1 MKFVAATLTLL
12 AAAAVHVQAECES
25 QAVVDS
31 CLTTTMAAYKTC
43 DFGDFKCQCDAY
55 SQVVSCYDSCPND
68 SENQSKKASENATKE
83 NYCQHAA
90 VQSSTTTKDSSTT
103 SKPTASAKDDVSS
116 TSDSD
121 NADDNTDS
129 ADDSAAGAV
138 RPVVPPFVALVAAL
152 GFLTYGC

>member
-1 MKFVAATLTLL
+1 MKFVTAALTLL
-12 AAAAVHVQAECES
+12 AVAAVHVQADCES

-55 SQVVSCYDSCPND
+55 TQVVSCYDSCPDD
-68 SENQSKKASENATKE
+68 SENQSKKASENSTKE

-90 VQSSTTTKDSSTT
+90 VQSSTTTKDSSST
-103 SKPTASAKDDVSS
+103 SKPSASAKGEASS

-121 NADDNTDS
+121 SADDKADS
-129 ADDSAAGAV
+129 SDDSAAGNV

-152 GFLTYGC
+152 TFLTYGC